1 MGCGGGRFDRGRGG
15 WAGTNYLRVRFA
27 PSPTGLLHI
36 GGARTALFN
45 WLYARHTGGT
55 FVLRVEDTDQSRNTQ
70 EAVDVIFRGMRW
82 LGLDWDEGPD
92 GKGGVTGDKGPYFQ
106 SQRASIYAQYLE
118 KLQATGKTYEDG
130 GALKFRMPKTPGV
143 VKDMVCGEVT
153 FDRTMEP
160 DLVIRR
166 KDGSPVFHLV
176 NVIDDLEMGITHVIR
191 GEDHLT
197 NTHKHIALYEA
208 LGATPPQF
216 AHIPLI
222 LNKGG
227 SKMSKRDE
235 GAALGFYEEA
245 GYLPAA
251 VRNYLCLLGWS
262 PGANEEI
269 LPIEEL
275 IKRFELSKIN
285 RSNARFDGD
294 KLFWMNGEYWRSLSD
309 GDFGKFTQGFLQRTR
324 PAASQMDAKMRD
336 GLLKI
341 MREKV
346 RTGRELADWMDPY
359 LTEEY
364 EYSEESRKK
373 QFSNP
378 DAPKLLGMLEAG
390 FASLTG
396 GMDEV
401 NAEAVCKKIAEEA
414 ALPKPAKVIHLLRAA
429 VSGRTVGPSLFALL
443 VVLGVDRV
451 KARLARTKNLLEA
464 GQLGVVA

>member
-1 MGCGGGRFDRGRGG
+1 M
-15 WAGTNYLRVRFA
+15 NKVRVRFA

-45 WLYARHTGGT
+45 WLYARHMGGT

-92 GKGGVTGDKGPYFQ
+92 GNGGVKGDKGPYFQ
-106 SQRASIYAQYLE
+106 SQRGSIYTKYLD

-130 GALKFRMPKTPGV
+130 GALKFKMPKTPGV
-143 VKDMVCGEVT
+143 VKDLVCGDVT

-166 KDGSPVFHLV
+166 KDGSPVFHFV
-176 NVIDDLEMGITHVIR
+176 NVVDDLEMGITHVIR
-191 GEDHLT
+191 GEDHLS

-208 LGATPPQF
+208 LGVTPPQF

-222 LNKGG
+222 LNQGG
-227 SKMSKRDE
+227 SKMSKRDD

-269 LPIEEL
+269 LSIEE
-275 IKRFELSKIN
+275 IVRRFDLKDLN
-285 RSNARFDGD
+285 RSNARFDGA
-294 KLFWMNGEYWRSLSD
+294 KLFWINGEYWRAMKNDEFAKFAEASLAKS
-309 GDFGKFTQGFLQRTR
+309 R
-324 PAASQMDAKMRD
+324 PAVAALPADFRN
-336 GLLKI
+336 GLLGVI
-341 MREKV
+341 REKI
-346 RTGRELADWMDPY
+346 RTGKELAEWLDPY
-359 LTEEY
+359 LTEDY
-364 EYSEESRKK
+364 PYSEEARKK

-378 DAPKLLGMLEAG
+378 EAG
-390 FASLTG
+390 KWLTALEKG
-396 GMDEV
+396 FSSSAEPLSEIE
-401 NAEAVCKKIAEEA
+401 AEAVCKKVAEEA
-414 ALPKPAKVIHLLRAA
+414 GLPKPAKVIHLLRSA
-429 VSGRTVGPSLFALL
+429 VSGHTVGPSLFHLL
-443 VVLGVDRV
+443 VVLGKSKVV
-451 KARLARTKNLLEA
+451 ARLMRTRILWEEGK
-464 GQLGVVA
+464 LGGSA

>member
-1 MGCGGGRFDRGRGG
+1 MV
-15 WAGTNYLRVRFA
+15 RVRFA

>member
-1 MGCGGGRFDRGRGG
+1 MSKV
-15 WAGTNYLRVRFA
+15 RVRFA

-324 PAASQMDAKMRD
+324 PAVSQMDAKMRD

>member
-1 MGCGGGRFDRGRGG
+1 MSKV
-15 WAGTNYLRVRFA
+15 RVRFA

-309 GDFGKFTQGFLQRTR
+309 ADFGQFTQEFLQRTR
-324 PAASQMDAKMRD
+324 PSASQLDAKMRD

-378 DAPKLLGMLEAG
+378 DAAKLLGMLEIG
-390 FASLTG
+390 FSGLTA
-396 GMDEV
+396 GMDEAS
-401 NAEAVCKKIAEEA
+401 AEAVCKKVAEDA

-443 VVLGVDRV
+443 VVLGLDRV
-451 KARLARTKNLLEA
+451 KARLARTKKLLEA

>member
-1 MGCGGGRFDRGRGG
+1 MSKV
-15 WAGTNYLRVRFA
+15 RVRFA

-443 VVLGVDRV
+443 VVLGLDRV

>member
-1 MGCGGGRFDRGRGG
+1 MSKV
-15 WAGTNYLRVRFA
+15 RVRFA

-92 GKGGVTGDKGPYFQ
+92 GKGGVTGNKGPYFQ

-118 KLQATGKTYEDG
+118 KLQSTGKTYEDG

-275 IKRFELSKIN
+275 IKRFELTKIN

-309 GDFGKFTQGFLQRTR
+309 GDFGKFTQAFLQNAR
-324 PAASQMDAKMRD
+324 PAASQMDAKMRE

-364 EYSEESRKK
+364 EYSEDCRKK
-373 QFSNP
+373 QFSSP
-378 DAPKLLGMLEAG
+378 ETLKLLGMLEAG
-390 FASLTG
+390 FTSLG
-396 GMDEV
+396 AGMDEA
-401 NAEAVCKKIAEEA
+401 NAETVCKKIAEEA

-429 VSGRTVGPSLFALL
+429 VTGRTVGPSLFALL
-443 VVLGVDRV
+443 VVLGLNRV
-451 KARLARTKNLLEA
+451 KARLARTKKLLEA
-464 GQLGVVA
+464 GQLGVAS

>member
-1 MGCGGGRFDRGRGG
+1 MV
-15 WAGTNYLRVRFA
+15 RVRFA

-336 GLLKI
+336 GLLRI

>member
-1 MGCGGGRFDRGRGG
+1 MSKV
-15 WAGTNYLRVRFA
+15 RVRFA

-92 GKGGVTGDKGPYFQ
+92 GKGGVTGDKGTYFQ

-143 VKDMVCGEVT
+143 VQDMVCGEVT

-208 LGATPPQF
+208 LGATSPQF

-336 GLLKI
+336 GLLRI

>member
-1 MGCGGGRFDRGRGG
+1 MV
-15 WAGTNYLRVRFA
+15 RVRFA

-309 GDFGKFTQGFLQRTR
+309 VDFGKFTQGFLQRTR

>member
-1 MGCGGGRFDRGRGG
+1 MSKV
-15 WAGTNYLRVRFA
+15 RVRFA

-106 SQRASIYAQYLE
+106 SQRSSIYTQYLE
-118 KLQATGKTYEDG
+118 KLQAAGKTYEDG

-166 KDGSPVFHLV
+166 KDGSPVFHFV

-275 IKRFELSKIN
+275 IRRFELSKIN

-309 GDFGKFTQGFLQRTR
+309 ADFGKFIQNYLQRAR
-324 PAASQMDAKMRD
+324 PAASQMDAKIRD

-378 DAPKLLGMLEAG
+378 DASKLLGMLEQG
-390 FASLTG
+390 FASLIG

-401 NAEAVCKKIAEEA
+401 NAEAVCKKVAEDA
-414 ALPKPAKVIHLLRAA
+414 ALPKPAKAIHLLRAA

-443 VVLGVDRV
+443 VVLGLDRV
-451 KARLARTKNLLEA
+451 RSRLARTKKLLEA
-464 GQLGVVA
+464 GQLGVVT

>member
-1 MGCGGGRFDRGRGG
+1 MSKV
-15 WAGTNYLRVRFA
+15 RVRFA

>member
-1 MGCGGGRFDRGRGG
+1 MSKV
-15 WAGTNYLRVRFA
+15 RVRFA

-251 VRNYLCLLGWS
+251 VCNYLCLLGWS

-309 GDFGKFTQGFLQRTR
+309 GDYGKFTQGLLQRTR

>member
-1 MGCGGGRFDRGRGG
+1 
-15 WAGTNYLRVRFA
+15 
-27 PSPTGLLHI
+27 
-36 GGARTALFN
+36 
-45 WLYARHTGGT
+45 
-55 FVLRVEDTDQSRNTQ
+55 
-70 EAVDVIFRGMRW
+70 MRW

-309 GDFGKFTQGFLQRTR
+309 ADFGQFTQEFLQRTR
-324 PAASQMDAKMRD
+324 PSASQLDAKMRD

-378 DAPKLLGMLEAG
+378 DAAKLLGMLEIG
-390 FASLTG
+390 FSGLTA
-396 GMDEV
+396 GMDEAS
-401 NAEAVCKKIAEEA
+401 AEAVCKKVAEDA

-443 VVLGVDRV
+443 VVLGLDRV
-451 KARLARTKNLLEA
+451 KARLARTKKLLEA

>member
-1 MGCGGGRFDRGRGG
+1 MSKV
-15 WAGTNYLRVRFA
+15 RVRFA

-309 GDFGKFTQGFLQRTR
+309 GDFGKLTQGFLQRTR